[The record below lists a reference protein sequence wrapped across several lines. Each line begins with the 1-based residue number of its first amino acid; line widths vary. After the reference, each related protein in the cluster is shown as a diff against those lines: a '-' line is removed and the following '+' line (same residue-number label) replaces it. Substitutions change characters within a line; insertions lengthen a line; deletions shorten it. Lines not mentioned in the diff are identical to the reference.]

1 MDTGNRTRKL
11 PQGISYEL
19 RVRMAKSEKK
29 DAELRKLAE
38 QQEREMEE
46 QSDRLNLARI
56 TEIRRRG
63 SGYG

>member
-1 MDTGNRTRKL
+1 MPKDEEKL
-11 PQGISYEL
+11 
-19 RVRMAKSEKK
+19 KK

-46 QSDRLNLARI
+46 QRDRLNLARI

>member
-1 MDTGNRTRKL
+1 MGLYMKRGLDTNMPKDEEKL
-11 PQGISYEL
+11 
-19 RVRMAKSEKK
+19 KK

-46 QSDRLNLARI
+46 QRDRLNLARI

-63 SGYG
+63 TGYG

>member
-1 MDTGNRTRKL
+1 MGLYLKRGLDANMPKDEEKL
-11 PQGISYEL
+11 
-19 RVRMAKSEKK
+19 KK

-38 QQEREMEE
+38 QQKREMEE
-46 QSDRLNLARI
+46 QRDRLNLARI